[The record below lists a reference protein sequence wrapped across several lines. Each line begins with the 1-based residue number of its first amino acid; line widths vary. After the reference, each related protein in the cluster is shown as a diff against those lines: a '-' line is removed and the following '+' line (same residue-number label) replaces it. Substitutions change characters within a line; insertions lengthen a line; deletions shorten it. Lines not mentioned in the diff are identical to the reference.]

1 MLAEKVPEI
10 DLILGGHSHTSIV
23 EKDGGTPIAKCG
35 SEFRKLN
42 VIDIEISDDGVFTS
56 IKQIENR
63 FKRISFF
70 LRGHLGSFLVKLER
84 RIWV

>member
-23 EKDGGTPIAKCG
+23 EKAAGTPIAKCG

-42 VIDIEISDDGVFTS
+42 VIDIEISDDGIFSS

-63 FKRISFF
+63 FN
-70 LRGHLGSFLVKLER
+70 
-84 RIWV
+84 